1 MKNIMSKKNIKYR
14 EYGIIY
20 TQCCLQCVKEGTPY
34 CKMEYDEANICKN
47 FKSLEDLKEQL

>member
-1 MKNIMSKKNIKYR
+1 MPKKNIKYR